1 MIKLYTL
8 NYVLFFLI
16 TSILYLFQQIYSKL
30 NDADSL
36 KGIIAVHD
44 NDPSPQE
51 MILLHE
57 VNGQLQVI
65 FIFL

>member
-8 NYVLFFLI
+8 IYVLLFLI
-16 TSILYLFQQIYSKL
+16 TFILYLIQQIYSKL

-65 FIFL
+65 SSFL

>member
-1 MIKLYTL
+1 MIKF
-8 NYVLFFLI
+8 NFFFLNNFYFI
-16 TSILYLFQQIYSKL
+16 ILYLIQQIYSKL

-57 VNGQLQVI
+57 VNGQLQVR
-65 FIFL
+65 FTFCTT